1 MDPRLPSPQVSGLL
15 NKAAFPF
22 QPTLS
27 LAYWLSK
34 DEQLNLTL
42 VTIGPLLPWVLPWS
56 LSPLLPWVSI
66 SSLPSAGHGISQLPE
81 LKANS
86 L

>member
-1 MDPRLPSPQVSGLL
+1 MSQPSPQVAGLL

-56 LSPLLPWVSI
+56 LSPLLPWVSV